1 MFAHIDGLQQNNLES
16 ITPKGMV
23 FYLYAKLTLKTY
35 QEVYMKQILLILL
48 VFTSSA
54 KFLFS
59 QINLINNSNNNS
71 LTSNA
76 EIDNDLRGVF
86 LFSSIGLIEVASI
99 GVG

>member
-1 MFAHIDGLQQNNLES
+1 
-16 ITPKGMV
+16 
-23 FYLYAKLTLKTY
+23 
-35 QEVYMKQILLILL
+35 MKQILLILL